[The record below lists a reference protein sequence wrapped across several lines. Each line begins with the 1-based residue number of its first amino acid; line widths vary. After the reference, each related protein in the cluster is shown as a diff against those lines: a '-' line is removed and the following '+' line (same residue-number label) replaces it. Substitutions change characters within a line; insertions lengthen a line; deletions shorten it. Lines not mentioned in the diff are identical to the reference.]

1 MGTREEIWATYYDG
15 AWISHVGM
23 RYNLQTFWPGLW
35 KKQGL
40 RIEGAYLNE
49 KTSRHVLGGEVVN
62 SWFRL
67 VTCERT
73 GYWNHIG
80 KKID

>member
-1 MGTREEIWATYYDG
+1 MSEWDTTCKHSDQAFEK
-15 AWISHVGM
+15 S
-23 RYNLQTFWPGLW
+23 
-35 KKQGL
+35 KGL

-73 GYWNHIG
+73 GYGNHIG